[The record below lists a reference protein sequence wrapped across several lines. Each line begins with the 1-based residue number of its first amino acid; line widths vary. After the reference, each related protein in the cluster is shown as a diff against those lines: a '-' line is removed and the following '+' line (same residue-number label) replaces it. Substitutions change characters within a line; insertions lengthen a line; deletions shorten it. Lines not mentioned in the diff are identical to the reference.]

1 MRKLALSVA
10 AAALLGISGAVAET
24 DGAFVGVQLGY
35 GGAKVT
41 QEYSSPTESF
51 EDSMS
56 GSAFRFGILGGYKQ
70 FFTENFGARYYGVVE
85 FGTKYKF
92 DATDDE
98 TGTTSTVKSNTY
110 NINVN
115 ADALYNFVSQ
125 SDLDVGVFGGLS
137 LGYANHTLKGD
148 GGDGE
153 SLKPAGFD
161 LGINFGFRANLAQQ
175 HGIELY
181 SRFGL
186 LEQKKEKD
194 NDYGTKA
201 TTKAKQPYAVG
212 LRYVFSF

>member
-35 GGAKVT
+35 GGAKLT
-41 QEYSSPTESF
+41 SEYSGTDGSSGKESY
-51 EDSMS
+51 S

-70 FFTENFGARYYGVVE
+70 FFTENFGARYYGVLE
-85 FGTKYKF
+85 YGSKYKF
-92 DATDDE
+92 DMTANEGDVIKS
-98 TGTTSTVKSNTY
+98 GTL
-110 NINVN
+110 NINAN

-137 LGYANHTLKGD
+137 LGYTNHTLKS
-148 GGDGE
+148 DGE
-153 SLKPAGFD
+153 GGESFKPAGFD

-186 LEQKKEKD
+186 LEQKKDGSGGGEDFTLKI
-194 NDYGTKA
+194 
-201 TTKAKQPYAVG
+201 KQPYAVG

>member
-35 GGAKVT
+35 GGAKIKA
-41 QEYSSPTESF
+41 
-51 EDSMS
+51 EDSIGEEMWS
-56 GSAFRFGILGGYKQ
+56 GSGGAFRYGIMGGYKQ
-70 FFTENFGARYYGVVE
+70 FFTENFGARYYGVLD
-85 FGTKYKF
+85 FGTAHKF
-92 DATDDE
+92 DLTDEDSGE
-98 TGTTSTVKSNTY
+98 KFTIKHTVW
-110 NINVN
+110 NITAN

-137 LGYANHTLKGD
+137 LGYANHKHNNE
-148 GGDGE
+148 E
-153 SLKPAGFD
+153 SAPKPAGFD